1 MIQPQVKCAILPRSA
16 GIRHELANR
25 SLDSILACGCS
36 SLKWRS
42 VQHGQGWYMKVVIL
56 GGGVI
61 GVSAAYH
68 LALAGAEVEVVDR
81 CGGPALETSFA
92 NAGQVSPGYSTPW
105 AAPGIPLKA
114 LKWLFQRH
122 APLCIRPD
130 GSLRQLRWLA
140 SMLAQCS
147 SANYAL
153 NKQRM
158 MLLAEYSRD
167 VLRHLR
173 DEAKL
178 SYEQR
183 SLGTLQLF
191 RSQAQLDAA
200 ARDVAVLG
208 ELGVP
213 FELLGRDKLARA
225 EPALGRVKERLS
237 GGLRLPNDETGD
249 CHLFTQQL
257 AQAAAALGVQ
267 FLFDTA
273 IDGIEVEAGRFAAV
287 RLKDGQRQRADRCI
301 VALGSHSPAMLQPV
315 GIDLPVYPVK
325 GYSLTLRDDAN
336 APVSTVLDETY
347 KVAVTRFDRR
357 IRVGG
362 MAELT
367 GFDLSLREGARRT
380 LQMVAEDLFPGAGEI
395 ARGEFWTGLRPMTPD
410 GTPVVGAT
418 PVQGLF
424 INTGH
429 GTLGWTMA
437 AGSGRLIA
445 DLVTG
450 RKPDIDPDGFGID
463 RYAPSPR
470 PQWRQRLAT

>member
-1 MIQPQVKCAILPRSA
+1 
-16 GIRHELANR
+16 
-25 SLDSILACGCS
+25 
-36 SLKWRS
+36 
-42 VQHGQGWYMKVVIL
+42 MKVLVL
-56 GGGVI
+56 GAGVI

-68 LALAGAEVEVVDR
+68 LARAGAEVSVVDR
-81 CGGPALETSFA
+81 CGSPAQETSFA

-122 APLCIRPD
+122 APLRIRPD
-130 GSLRQLRWLA
+130 GSLSQLRWLA
-140 SMLAQCS
+140 AMLAQCS
-147 SANYAL
+147 SVNYAV

-158 MLLAEYSRD
+158 MRLAEYSRD
-167 VLRHLR
+167 VLRALR
-173 DEAKL
+173 TEIAL

-191 RSQAQLDAA
+191 RTQAQLDAA
-200 ARDVAVLG
+200 ARDVAVLD

-213 FELLGRDKLARA
+213 FELLCRDELTRA

-257 AQAAAALGVQ
+257 AAAAESLGVT
-267 FLFDTA
+267 FRFGA
-273 IDGIEVEAGRFAAV
+273 GIDGIEADAGQFVAV
-287 RLKDGQRQRADRCI
+287 RLKGGERLRADRCV
-301 VALGSHSPAMLQPV
+301 VALGSHSPAMLRPL

-325 GYSLTLRDDAN
+325 GYSLTLPLLDETC

-367 GFDLSLREGARRT
+367 GFDLSLRPSARRT
-380 LQMVAEDLFPGAGEI
+380 LEMVLEDLYPNAGDT

-418 PVQGLF
+418 CVQRLF
-424 INTGH
+424 VDTGH

-450 RKPDIDPDGFGID
+450 RKPDIDPDGLGID
-463 RYAPSPR
+463 RYRSPTRRALAIAPRRVS
-470 PQWRQRLAT
+470 RLGG

>member
-1 MIQPQVKCAILPRSA
+1 MRVA
-16 GIRHELANR
+16 
-25 SLDSILACGCS
+25 
-36 SLKWRS
+36 
-42 VQHGQGWYMKVVIL
+42 VL

-61 GVSAAYH
+61 GISAAYH
-68 LALAGAEVEVVDR
+68 LARAGAEVQVVDR

-114 LKWLFQRH
+114 LKWMLQRH
-122 APLCIRPD
+122 APLRIRPD

-140 SMLAQCS
+140 CMLTQCS

-158 MLLAEYSRD
+158 MRLAEYSRD
-167 VLRHLR
+167 VLRALR
-173 DEAKL
+173 DELQL

-200 ARDVAVLG
+200 ARDVAVLS

-213 FELLGRDKLARA
+213 FELLGRDELARA
-225 EPALGRVKERLS
+225 EPALARVKERLS

-257 AQAAAALGVQ
+257 AAAAAAIGVK
-267 FLFDTA
+267 FHFDTA
-273 IDGIEVEAGRFAAV
+273 IERIEVEAGRFIAV
-287 RLKDGQRQRADRCI
+287 RLKRGERLSADRCV
-301 VALGSHSPAMLQPV
+301 VALGSHSPAMLRPL

-325 GYSLTLRDDAN
+325 GYSLTLPLLDEAC

-362 MAELT
+362 MAEVA
-367 GFDLSLREGARRT
+367 GFDLSLRPGARRT
-380 LQMVAEDLFPGAGEI
+380 LQMVTEDLFPGASEL
-395 ARGEFWTGLRPMTPD
+395 ARGHFWTGLRPMTPD
-410 GTPVVGAT
+410 STPVVGAT
-418 PVQGLF
+418 SVQRLF
-424 INTGH
+424 IDTGH

-450 RKPDIDPDGFGID
+450 RTPDIDPDGLSID
-463 RYAPSPR
+463 RYR
-470 PQWRQRLAT
+470 PVARPKWQPRLAT

>member
-1 MIQPQVKCAILPRSA
+1 
-16 GIRHELANR
+16 
-25 SLDSILACGCS
+25 
-36 SLKWRS
+36 
-42 VQHGQGWYMKVVIL
+42 MKVVVL

-68 LALAGAEVEVVDR
+68 LARAGVQVQVIDR
-81 CGGPALETSFA
+81 CAGPALETSFA

-122 APLCIRPD
+122 APLRIRPD
-130 GSLRQLRWLA
+130 GTLRQLRWMA
-140 SMLAQCS
+140 AMLGQCS
-147 SANYAL
+147 STNYAL

-158 MLLAEYSRD
+158 MRLAEYSRD
-167 VLRHLR
+167 VLRSLR
-173 DEAKL
+173 DEAGL

-200 ARDVAVLG
+200 ARDVAVLT

-213 FELLGRDKLARA
+213 FELLGRDELARA
-225 EPALGRVKERLS
+225 EPALARVKARLS

-257 AQAAAALGVQ
+257 AAAAAALGVT
-267 FLFDTA
+267 FRYSTA
-273 IDGIEVEAGRFAAV
+273 IEAIETEADRFVAV
-287 RLKDGQRQRADRCI
+287 RLQGGERVCADRCV
-301 VALGSHSPAMLQPV
+301 VALGSHSPAMLRPL

-325 GYSLTLRDDAN
+325 GYSLTLPLLDESC

-367 GFDLSLREGARRT
+367 GFDLSLREGARKT
-380 LQMVAEDLFPGAGEI
+380 LQRVTEDLFPGAGEM

-410 GTPVVGAT
+410 GTPVVGAS
-418 PVQGLF
+418 PVQRLF

-437 AGSGRLIA
+437 AGSGRLMA

-450 RKPDIDPDGFGID
+450 RRPDIDPDGFCID
-463 RYAPSPR
+463 RYRPTPR
-470 PQWRQRLAT
+470 PQWRPRLAT